1 MEITNWLA
9 DAPLTAEPLPSAWL
23 SKLVSCVEAVTRRAN
38 IRKRLLLRSKSSPIP
53 EGAIRLETLLFHYK
67 SVFMFQ
73 LLNIQRINLR
83 AGKSGSIGIKE
94 R

>member
-9 DAPLTAEPLPSAWL
+9 DAPLTAVPPPAWL
-23 SKLVSCVEAVTRRAN
+23 SKLVSCVEAATRRPN

-53 EGAIRLETLLFHYK
+53 EGAIRLETLLFRYK

-83 AGKSGSIGIKE
+83 AGKSVSIGIKE